1 VGQKIKTISFFL
13 IIAIS
18 LLRGRLS
25 VSCLVYYTVLVQLY
39 SYLVCR
45 ALLLPTSSLE
55 PSETLSLN
63 TNC

>member
-45 ALLLPTSSLE
+45 ALLPTSSLE